1 MHLKIY
7 IKLLICKSLYF
18 CDILYTL
25 VFRGF
30 NDLDKINNINS
41 KNGSHGRNND
51 YLNNTVSY
59 ANKNGK
65 SRVPDLWNRRG
76 SKPDF
81 SIENL
86 RKSNV
91 RI

>member
-7 IKLLICKSLYF
+7 IKLPTCKLLSF
-18 CDILYTL
+18 NFILYTL
-25 VFRGF
+25 IFRGQ
-30 NDLDKINNINS
+30 NDLDKINDYNS
-41 KNGSHGRNND
+41 KYGSNGRNYD

>member
-1 MHLKIY
+1 
-7 IKLLICKSLYF
+7 
-18 CDILYTL
+18 
-25 VFRGF
+25 
-30 NDLDKINNINS
+30 
-41 KNGSHGRNND
+41 
-51 YLNNTVSY
+51 VSY

-91 RI
+91 RIQSEMKRTFD